1 MGEDKKEG
9 IIEAALKLFEE
20 QGYHN
25 TKVSDIVREAG
36 VAQGTFYLYFKS
48 KEDLFRSIAE
58 SCLDEMAVAIKRN
71 CSGSVKEESFY
82 RMMLETLEV
91 YYDNKSILKILNRHG
106 AASSEIEDISNAFYR
121 RIMLVIKQ
129 SLMEWG
135 AFPNYSE
142 AQLEVAA
149 YSKIGM
155 VEMVAYQYFI
165 VQHYDKSHIEAIAQ
179 VLAGSKA
186 QCPPKPTDV
195 VDE

>member
-20 QGYHN
+20 QGYHT
-25 TKVSDIVREAG
+25 TKVSDIVRVAG

-58 SCLDEMAVAIKRN
+58 SCLDEIAVTIKQN
-71 CSGSVKEESFY
+71 CTGNVKDEAFY
-82 RMMLETLEV
+82 RMMQDTLRV
-91 YYDNKSILKILNRHG
+91 YYHNKSILKILKQHG
-106 AASSEIEDISNAFYR
+106 SASSEIGDISDAFYR

-142 AQLEVAA
+142 QQLEVMAF
-149 YSKIGM
+149 SKIGM

-165 VQHYDKSHIEAIAQ
+165 IQKYDETHIESLAQ
-179 VLAGSKA
+179 ILTGINAPCELGPMDAGG
-186 QCPPKPTDV
+186 
-195 VDE
+195 E